1 MYTELYDRADAVIGT
16 TLFGAVDVLEFG
28 RFDRTFITLFQI
40 TCGATWVTYLPVGD
54 YHPYPVRVI
63 NCFLKSC

>member
-1 MYTELYDRADAVIGT
+1 MCTELYDRADAVIGT
-16 TLFGAVDVLEFG
+16 TLFGAVDVIEFG

-54 YHPYPVRVI
+54 YHPYPVRVA